1 MIYTLETG
9 ANGTPIVLHYLR
21 RSFRAALASAN
32 LSPITRILT
41 VKNRRKHEHPQ
52 MFSHG
57 PSVMVP
63 IMQSPA
69 RPILTRKPIGG
80 GAEHIEHR
88 QRKACE
94 LPFNEPRAKGAFV
107 RT

>member
-1 MIYTLETG
+1 MFYTLEAG
-9 ANGTPIVLHYLR
+9 AIGAPSVPHYLR
-21 RSFRAALASAN
+21 RSSRCAQSSVN

-69 RPILTRKPIGG
+69 RPILIRKPIGG
-80 GAEHIEHR
+80 GAAHIEHR

-94 LPFNEPRAKGAFV
+94 LPFKEPRAKGAFV

>member
-1 MIYTLETG
+1 MFYTLEAG
-9 ANGTPIVLHYLR
+9 AIGALSVSHYLR
-21 RSFRAALASAN
+21 RSSAAALSSVN

-57 PSVMVP
+57 RSVMVP

-80 GAEHIEHR
+80 GAAHIEHR
-88 QRKACE
+88 QCKACE